1 MSHTT
6 DNPAFPII
14 EFLNEK
20 IKKDEENKEHWQGNY
35 REHMA
40 DYWRNMAVNRI
51 AAFKEVLEFITENFN
66 ENGE

>member
-1 MSHTT
+1 MSHNT

-20 IKKDEENKEHWQGNY
+20 IKEAEESREHWQGNY

-40 DYWRNMAVNRI
+40 DYYRRMAVHRI
-51 AAFKEVLEFITENFN
+51 AAFKEVLEFINDNFN
-66 ENGE
+66 DND